1 MTPIVLADNIEFA
14 QISFI
19 AGVIGVVF
27 FVAAIVRIIRSRRI
41 RTQASNREQAK
52 ANFGTENNPVT
63 YSSPYVKPEDPPAAA
78 QPSQPAA
85 PAPSAVELQPQ
96 PQLQRQPLTAP
107 SPPRPAPV
115 RDLGSDVHE
124 EAASDYEHFIWE

>member
-1 MTPIVLADNIEFA
+1 M
-14 QISFI
+14 
-19 AGVIGVVF
+19 IGVVF
-27 FVAAIVRIIRSRRI
+27 LVAAVVRVVRSRRI

-63 YSSPYVKPEDPPAAA
+63 YSNPYAQPEDPPATA

-85 PAPSAVELQPQ
+85 PTPSAVEPQPQ

-107 SPPRPAPV
+107 SPLRPAPA
-115 RDLGSDVHE
+115 RDLGSDVRE